1 MTKKRLVDCV
11 LTNTNEDL
19 QSFDSDETQPPSE
32 DQRNDNETQYEVE
45 NDLYDDVE
53 VRDNQGIVRKKRG
66 LTRAKNVSSLPE
78 GQRIVVEFNEYGQ
91 PIKRGGGILGRWL
104 GTIARKKEHCSVE
117 WMDWRLMPKE
127 DKQALINFTKFHVK
141 QINNMLI

>member
-11 LTNTNEDL
+11 LTNTDEDL

-32 DQRNDNETQYEVE
+32 DQRNDNETQDEVE

-78 GQRIVVEFNEYGQ
+78 GQRIVVSLMSMANQ
-91 PIKRGGGILGRWL
+91 L
-104 GTIARKKEHCSVE
+104 KEE
-117 WMDWRLMPKE
+117 E
-127 DKQALINFTKFHVK
+127 GF
-141 QINNMLI
+141 